1 MRKIAFTKFAVM
13 SAAIGAIAL
22 PAAAQA
28 QSNDEPKVE
37 TYIGASAGIHDLGIG
52 LPNDDGGI
60 YGVVAG
66 VDVPVGETLFVGA
79 EGNYHIGDG
88 AIDSEYG
95 AAARIGVRVGDSAK
109 VFVRGGYQEVDF
121 DVENLLGV
129 NPPAGFDTTDGDYL
143 VGAGVEFGLG
153 DSPIRFRAGID
164 TIAFDST
171 RATAGVLFAF

>member
-1 MRKIAFTKFAVM
+1 MKKIAFTTLAAMGAV
-13 SAAIGAIAL
+13 AL

-28 QSNDEPKVE
+28 QSNTSKPEVF
-37 TYIGASAGIHDLGIG
+37 IGASAGIHDLGSG

-66 VDVPVGETLFVGA
+66 LDFPIGETFFIGA
-79 EGNYHIGDG
+79 EGNFHFGDG
-88 AIDSEYG
+88 AIDNEYG
-95 AAARIGVRVGDSAK
+95 IAARAGVRVGEK
-109 VFVRGGYQEVDF
+109 TKLFVRGGYQEVDI
-121 DVENLLGV
+121 DVRNLVGV
-129 NPPAGFDTTDGDYL
+129 NPPPGFDSTTGDYL
-143 VGAGVEFGLG
+143 VGAGIEFGLG

>member
-1 MRKIAFTKFAVM
+1 MRKIAITKFAVVG
-13 SAAIGAIAL
+13 AALSAIAL

-28 QSNDEPKVE
+28 QSNTAPKVE
-37 TYIGASAGIHDLGIG
+37 TYVGLSAGIHDLGTG
-52 LPNDDGGI
+52 FPDDDGGI

-79 EGNYHIGDG
+79 EGNFHLGDG
-88 AIDSEYG
+88 AIDQEYG
-95 AAARIGVRVGDSAK
+95 VAARAGIRVGESAK
-109 VFVRGGYQEVDF
+109 VFVRGGYQEVKF
-121 DVENLLGV
+121 DVANLLGV
-129 NPPAGFDTTDGDYL
+129 NPPAGFDRTDGDYM